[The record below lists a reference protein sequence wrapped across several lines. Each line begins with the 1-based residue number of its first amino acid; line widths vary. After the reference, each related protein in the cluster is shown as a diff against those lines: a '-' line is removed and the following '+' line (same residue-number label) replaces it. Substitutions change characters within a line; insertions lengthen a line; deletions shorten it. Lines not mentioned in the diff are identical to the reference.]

1 MEQQVAEA
9 AMAMVRSSTDA
20 STRTAASQFL
30 ENWTRTLEAWDVYAK
45 WIHSFHQ
52 HDNNNNAATATA
64 ADGDTIGMQLLC
76 LTLLQAKVRR
86 EVPRGTSPHEA
97 LTAVRDELGSFLNQ
111 QQRQQQQQ
119 QSTHSHAQAPLSSSA
134 SSINHSIVTPLCI
147 CTAAIAARIGNLQEL
162 ITMCRLVS
170 PSATSSSSSLLL
182 PAHALRILACIP
194 TEVEACADLRT
205 HQVTTEL
212 WPFLEPVLDT
222 IRIGLNAEDTL
233 APALEALKHWNSICH
248 VSLSFLST
256 PTCGGTESLLPR
268 LIQLLSAP
276 QPTRPEVLVS
286 ASQALTEAILIP
298 SDSCTP
304 ARTAASSSLLHAIG
318 THGFVAAP
326 LAYATQQ
333 DWEDAC
339 HALASLICTLVT
351 EEIDEF
357 CQQPAEACLNLL
369 LQIQGHPNIKVS
381 LSALEC
387 WLSVQE
393 TPASARH
400 NNWKAPL
407 FTKIVEG
414 TVARITF
421 PSTFC
426 SWQEELDVDESEFEE
441 LRRMVADVLV
451 SAYFLLRVQYV
462 HMMTT
467 NYITNSHSDWTVVE
481 SALFCM
487 SSVSREVCARIK
499 ARAGG
504 SSVSSDRDATAQQL
518 LQLVEQLCGAPVVAS
533 AESAA
538 RKHPLVLSGVCTFV
552 GSYAP
557 AWNVKCPPEALL
569 QLLAYLREA
578 MKNMPSAVVDA
589 AKATRSI
596 LTQCSTR
603 LLACEQQQLLGALR
617 ETLDAVLSTDNEE
630 AMATVAEGLTRL
642 LVQLKEPS
650 IVRDSLASLVGPLL
664 QRAEATLSA
673 IPLGTDVG
681 QATQESHV
689 AVESLARYLHVLQ
702 VIIRFCETGAPI
714 SDVIASIWPVLEKA
728 AQRVVQY
735 EFLLDPL
742 LSIHEQMLRNAF
754 ECVHPYFEQTIKFVV
769 QVFEAYKH
777 PSSLEYVAGAVETFG
792 HSNPDSFRDLLN
804 HVSLILFSYVSTE
817 SRPHECPDLVRSY
830 FEMCKRYVLYCPSG
844 LVGCPQFATI
854 VSMAVDCLSSCHG
867 ERQSTRA
874 TLNFLTQLFGWRLLR
889 LDQNVT
895 ATLEGSSGIVDE
907 QLAKNGGTVTRICVA
922 GLLGGPTML
931 WPAYSDCLF
940 AITHVVVTLQTNN
953 SANCAPPGQ
962 PDNNTLAHQW
972 LFEAQQGS
980 SLQSE
985 TYSQVVT
992 ILIGLARDPKSKAKA
1007 KMLLTDFAK
1016 ISKGEMTTDAL
1027 LSYTL

>member
-30 ENWTRTLEAWDVYAK
+30 ENWTRTPEAWDVYAK
-45 WIHSFHQ
+45 WIHSFQNTTTSHN
-52 HDNNNNAATATA
+52 HHASTSNTGM
-64 ADGDTIGMQLLC
+64 DGDTMGMQLLC
-76 LTLLQAKVRR
+76 LTLLQAKLRR
-86 EVPRGTSPHEA
+86 EVPRGTTPNEA
-97 LTAVRDELGSFLNQ
+97 LTAVRDELGSFLS
-111 QQRQQQQQ
+111 QQQQQ
-119 QSTHSHAQAPLSSSA
+119 PALNP
-134 SSINHSIVTPLCI
+134 SIVTPLCI
-147 CTAAIAARIGNLQEL
+147 CTAAIAARCGNLQEL
-162 ITMCRLVS
+162 IAMCRLA
-170 PSATSSSSSLLL
+170 PNHNHHHHASSSSSSSATLSSSGALL

-194 TEVEACADLRT
+194 TEVEACAELRT
-205 HQVTTEL
+205 HEVTAEL

-222 IRIGLNAEDTL
+222 IRIALRNSSDDAMF
-233 APALEALKHWNSICH
+233 APALEALKHWNAICH
-248 VSLSFLST
+248 VSLSHLST
-256 PTCGGTESLLPR
+256 PTCGGTESLLPL
-268 LIQLLSAP
+268 LIQLLSAS

-304 ARTAASSSLLHAIG
+304 ARKAASSNLLHCIG
-318 THGFVAAP
+318 SHGFVAAP
-326 LAYATQQ
+326 LAYAAQQ
-333 DWEDAC
+333 DWEDAS
-339 HALASLICTLVT
+339 HALATLISTLVT
-351 EEIDEF
+351 EEIDDF
-357 CQQPAEACLNLL
+357 CTLPAEACLNLL
-369 LQIQGHPNIKVS
+369 LQIQAHPNAKVS
-381 LSALEC
+381 LTALEC
-387 WLSVQE
+387 WLAVQE

-400 NNWKAPL
+400 DNWKAPL
-407 FTKIVEG
+407 FTKIVQG
-414 TVARITF
+414 IVARITF
-421 PSTFC
+421 PPSFR
-426 SWQEELDVDESEFEE
+426 SWQDELDVDESEFDEI
-441 LRRMVADVLV
+441 RRMVADVLV
-451 SAYFLLRVQYV
+451 SAYFLLRVQFV
-462 HMMTT
+462 HMMAS
-467 NYITNSHSDWTVVE
+467 YITNSHSDWTVVE

-518 LQLVEQLCGAPVVAS
+518 LQLVEQLCGAPVAAS

-557 AWNVKCPPEALL
+557 TWNVKCPPEALL

-630 AMATVAEGLTRL
+630 GMATVAEGLTRL

-664 QRAEATLSA
+664 QRAEATINA
-673 IPLGTDVG
+673 IPLGTEGG

-754 ECVHPYFEQTIKFVV
+754 ECVKPYFEQTIKFVV

-792 HSNPDSFRDLLN
+792 HSNPGSFRDLLN

-844 LVGCPQFATI
+844 LVGCQQFATL

-867 ERQSTRA
+867 EKQSTRA

-889 LDQNVT
+889 LDQNVA
-895 ATLEGSSGIVDE
+895 ATLEASSGIVDE
-907 QLAKNGGTVTRICVA
+907 QIAKHGGNVTRACVA

-940 AITHVVVTLQTNN
+940 AITHVVVTLQANN
-953 SANCAPPGQ
+953 HSNGVPPGQ
-962 PDNNTLAHQW
+962 LENNTVAHQW

-980 SLQSE
+980 SLPQE

-992 ILIGLARDPKSKAKA
+992 ILIGLARDAKSKAKA

-1027 LSYTL
+1027 LTYSL